1 MNRTL
6 SLISLAVVVLSLCA
20 CRPSMKDRLAQSLA
34 RADQQLSAQ
43 LETVTD
49 STQFPRTT
57 KDGRLVT
64 TRRNDWTEGFY
75 PGCLW
80 YMYELTGELIK
91 ENRRMTL

>member
-49 STQFPRTT
+49 LLHHG
-57 KDGRLVT
+57 K
-64 TRRNDWTEGFY
+64 
-75 PGCLW
+75 
-80 YMYELTGELIK
+80 IK
-91 ENRRMTL
+91 EREDGKLQINM